1 MKVNNPIITS
11 EIIKNYIQNRDLWR
25 GNLRGK
31 YFNILNCKTHVI
43 DSVLS
48 LCKYYNQNFED
59 GIATLQK
66 NEKWFKKLSYFI
78 GH

>member
-31 YFNILNCKTHVI
+31 YFNILNGYGY
-43 DSVLS
+43 SNSNLS
-48 LCKYYNQNFED
+48 TYNFISQLNQ
-59 GIATLQK
+59 IQLNK
-66 NEKWFKKLSYFI
+66 LYNELKQLK
-78 GH
+78 